1 MVARRGGFRRVFVGG
16 LGSEDAQRITR
27 LHPLAPERVPS
38 ARAHGH
44 KRYNVVYHNPEM
56 EPQLAAPT
64 FDEIQTELLEIV
76 GIGVFTNIESAT
88 DGV

>member
-1 MVARRGGFRRVFVGG
+1 
-16 LGSEDAQRITR
+16 
-27 LHPLAPERVPS
+27 
-38 ARAHGH
+38 
-44 KRYNVVYHNPEM
+44 M